1 MNGNSDRDLWK
12 VLFNSNRQ
20 YNEVRFKRL
29 EERLESV
36 EEAIVTH
43 SKRSLSNSQN
53 LYLLMCGIF
62 LCFFVLVLLST
73 SIEGS
78 IGTAKISYSSNG
90 VFQFALSALSLGGG
104 GIAIA
109 QLPSVKNFL
118 KK

>member
-1 MNGNSDRDLWK
+1 MNGDREFWK

-20 YNEVRFKRL
+20 YNELRFKQI

-36 EEAIVTH
+36 EDAIVTH
-43 SKRSLSNSQN
+43 SKRSLNNSQN

-62 LCFFVLVLLST
+62 LCFFLLVLLST

-78 IGTAKISYSSNG
+78 IGSAKISYSSNG
-90 VFQFALSALSLGGG
+90 VFQFVLSALSLGGG

-109 QLPSVKNFL
+109 QLPAVKNFF